1 MLKNTF
7 GCSSVKALCK
17 RFGLKDMKHD
27 IMDGFRDYTDCGGR
41 RASPKL
47 KPLLDCVKT
56 LPCST
61 AECVRGFSAMNS
73 QSIESVVKS
82 CIVFD
87 VYKTEWTSTSS
98 MELKSIR

>member
-1 MLKNTF
+1 MVFETTPTAVEDEL
-7 GCSSVKALCK
+7 
-17 RFGLKDMKHD
+17 
-27 IMDGFRDYTDCGGR
+27 
-41 RASPKL
+41 ASPNL

-87 VYKTEWTSTSS
+87 VYKT
-98 MELKSIR
+98 

>member
-1 MLKNTF
+1 MQTF
-7 GCSSVKALCK
+7 WTD
-17 RFGLKDMKHD
+17 DMKHD
-27 IMDGFRDYTDCGGR
+27 IMDGFRDNTDCGGR